1 MFKVMTIKRQL
12 KHRPIYY
19 DILSL
24 TTNNKTIHVHYL
36 VTHRSSSNS
45 KRGKGVSCN
54 IQLGSVEALLE
65 AAATEQDIE
74 LVRDSLKSWPATDV
88 ASLPTAR
95 SRA

>member
-1 MFKVMTIKRQL
+1 MCQGQLKVMAIKRQL

-19 DILSL
+19 DILFL
-24 TTNNKTIHVHYL
+24 TTNNKTIHGHYL
-36 VTHRSSSNS
+36 VTRSSSNS
-45 KRGKGVSCN
+45 KRVEGVSCN

-88 ASLPTAR
+88 A
-95 SRA
+95 